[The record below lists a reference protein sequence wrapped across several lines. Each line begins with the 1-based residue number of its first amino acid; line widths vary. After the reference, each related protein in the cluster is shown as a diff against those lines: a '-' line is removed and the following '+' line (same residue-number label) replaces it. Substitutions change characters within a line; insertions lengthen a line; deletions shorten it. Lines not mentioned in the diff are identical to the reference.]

1 MRCQRGHALVPSL
14 LLISPV
20 SHWCFSLWWDFSVI
34 VSRARSCGRGAAY
47 VASAQALL
55 LPFLNFLTFSQ
66 CLGWSRL
73 LSRWSGTMFI
83 FQELSLTHSQLPLGL
98 KTSIYLA
105 NVEKTFSG
113 PAV

>member
-1 MRCQRGHALVPSL
+1 
-14 LLISPV
+14 
-20 SHWCFSLWWDFSVI
+20 
-34 VSRARSCGRGAAY
+34 
-47 VASAQALL
+47 
-55 LPFLNFLTFSQ
+55 
-66 CLGWSRL
+66 
-73 LSRWSGTMFI
+73 MFI